1 MRYFYVIGRN
11 TSPYFNLAFERKLLA
26 KAAGEDVILFLWQNN
41 NTIVLGK
48 NQDAHREC
56 RIEEFLKD
64 GGTLARRLSG
74 GGAVYHDLG
83 NLNYS
88 LIGGKGVMERHPGHE
103 LMMAA
108 LRKNGLEAEFNGRN
122 DLLVEGRKV
131 SGSAFYVSGNAQCLH
146 GTLLVHT
153 DIGKMERYLT
163 PDREKLLRNSV
174 GSVGARVANL
184 TDFSET
190 ITVGKLCETLVETA
204 DAYPLQA
211 GQLPV
216 LTKEDVQKFSA
227 KDWIYG
233 GKFL

>member
-1 MRYFYVIGRN
+1 MRYFYVMGTS
-11 TSPYFNLAFERKLLA
+11 TSPYFNLAFERNLLT
-26 KAAGEDVILFLWQNN
+26 KAAGEDVILFLWQNDH
-41 NTIVLGK
+41 TIVLGK

-88 LIGGKGVMERHPGHE
+88 LIGEKGIMERHPGHE
-103 LMMAA
+103 LIMAA
-108 LRKNGLEAEFNGRN
+108 LRENGLEAEFSGRN
-122 DLLVEGRKV
+122 DLLVKGRKV
-131 SGSAFYVSGNAQCLH
+131 SGSAFYVSGNTQCLH

-184 TDFSET
+184 ADFSET
-190 ITVGKLCETLVETA
+190 ITVGRLCDTLVKMS
-204 DAYPLQA
+204 DACPLEA
-211 GQLPV
+211 GTFPV
-216 LTKEDVQKFSA
+216 PAKEDVQKFSTRE
-227 KDWIYG
+227 WIYG